1 MSFTHRLFH
10 LVWSCSQNGFLKL
23 SYRTLEAKS
32 WCSFSKYN
40 DYALFQSNCSMCYMS
55 KKKKHIEIFEKKKSV
70 CVILNSKK
78 NNKVFRSLN
87 FLLYWTRKLIFIL
100 KQFFL
105 WTCWT
110 FRMYFDSYRAI
121 IITVI
126 MAIISQDW
134 NINLCFFLTLMIS
147 HLIYYCG

>member
-87 FLLYWTRKLIFIL
+87 FLPYWTRKLSFHSWAV
-100 KQFFL
+100 FFMNL
-105 WTCWT
+105 LDVQNVFWLIQ
-110 FRMYFDSYRAI
+110 SYY
-121 IITVI
+121 
-126 MAIISQDW
+126 
-134 NINLCFFLTLMIS
+134 NHCN
-147 HLIYYCG
+147 HGNN

>member
-40 DYALFQSNCSMCYMS
+40 DYALFQS
-55 KKKKHIEIFEKKKSV
+55 IIAV
-70 CVILNSKK
+70 CVICQRRRNILKSLRKK
-78 NNKVFRSLN
+78 NLSAWFSIQRKTIKCFDHWTFYSIERENYKV
-87 FLLYWTRKLIFIL
+87 FIL

-105 WTCWT
+105 WTCWK

-134 NINLCFFLTLMIS
+134 NINLCFF
-147 HLIYYCG
+147 